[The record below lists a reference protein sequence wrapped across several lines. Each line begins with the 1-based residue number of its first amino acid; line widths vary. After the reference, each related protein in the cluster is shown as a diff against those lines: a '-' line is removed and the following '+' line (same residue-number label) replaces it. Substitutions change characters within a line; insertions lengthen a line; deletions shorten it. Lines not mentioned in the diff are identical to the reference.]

1 MSKVMLI
8 NGSPNQFGCTYTGLT
23 EIAAAL
29 ERQGI
34 QTEILHI
41 GSGPMAG
48 CNGCNACRQTKRCCH
63 QDKVNYILEQL
74 DDIDGIVVGSPVYY
88 AAASGQIAS
97 FMDRLF
103 WAGGSR
109 LAGKVGAAMVSCRR
123 AGSSAA
129 LDQLH
134 KYFSIAAM
142 PIATSQYWNM
152 IHGNTPDEARQD
164 LEGMQ
169 VMRFLGENMA
179 WLIRS
184 IKAGREAGVPAPA
197 REKRVRTNFIR

>member
-1 MSKVMLI
+1 MSKVILI
-8 NGSPNQFGCTYTGLT
+8 NGSPNQFGCTYTGLK
-23 EIAAAL
+23 EIADTL
-29 ERQGI
+29 NRQDI

-41 GSGPMAG
+41 GSGPVAG
-48 CNGCNACRQTKRCCH
+48 CSGCNACRQTKRCRYD
-63 QDKVNYILEQL
+63 DKVNYILDQL
-74 DDIDGIVVGSPVYY
+74 DETDGIVVGSPVYY
-88 AAASGQIAS
+88 AAASGQIAC

-109 LAGKVGAAMVSCRR
+109 LSGKVGAAMASCRR
-123 AGSSAA
+123 AGSTVT

-134 KYFSIAAM
+134 KYFAIAAM
-142 PIATSQYWNM
+142 PIATSQYWAM
-152 IHGNTPDEARQD
+152 VHGNTPDEVRQD

-184 IKAGREAGVPAPA
+184 IQAGRDAGVPAPA